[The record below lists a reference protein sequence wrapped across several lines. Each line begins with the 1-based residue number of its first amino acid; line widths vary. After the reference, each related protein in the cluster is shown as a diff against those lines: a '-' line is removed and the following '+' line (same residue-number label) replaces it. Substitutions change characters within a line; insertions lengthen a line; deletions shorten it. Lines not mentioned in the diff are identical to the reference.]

1 MGEPTAAVMLGAELR
16 RLRLERG
23 MSLRKLVRILG
34 LTAHSNLVQ
43 YEMGRRIP
51 PGDIIT
57 AYERIFGD
65 SAAALARLRDR
76 VLAERAADPGRATVP
91 VPAPDRAGS
100 DPRHRTS
107 PAMLPAAIAGFTG
120 RSAQL
125 RRLTEL
131 TATAQY
137 TAVTIIAIT
146 GTAGVGKTA
155 LAVHFAHQIRDR
167 FPDGQL
173 HLNLRGYA
181 PTPAL
186 QPVQALAT

>member
-65 SAAALARLRDR
+65 SAAALARMRDR

-91 VPAPDRAGS
+91 VPDQDRAGS

-107 PAMLPAAIAGFTG
+107 PAMLPAAID
-120 RSAQL
+120 
-125 RRLTEL
+125 RRLHRPL
-131 TATAQY
+131 RTAAP
-137 TAVTIIAIT
+137 AHGADRHSP
-146 GTAGVGKTA
+146 
-155 LAVHFAHQIRDR
+155 VHRCDDHRDHR
-167 FPDGQL
+167 YGRGRQDRPGRPLRTPD
-173 HLNLRGYA
+173 
-181 PTPAL
+181 P
-186 QPVQALAT
+186 